1 VNNNQI
7 LLKEKDYLVFGIRPF
22 VFIQLVIYLNYVV
35 FTEMMQDRKIM
46 IEQLKINKNWIHNL
60 N

>member
-22 VFIQLVIYLNYVV
+22 VFIKLVIYLNYVV